1 VEKREAV
8 TADML
13 PLKVIYTIWL
23 RETKLALRE
32 RARIVATVAQPLIY
46 LGILGRGITSGMRLT
61 NAGNVD
67 YIKFMYPGVIGMS
80 ILFTSIFAAISI
92 IWDREFG
99 FLKEVLVA
107 PVPRWAVAV
116 GKSFGGATIALS
128 QVAILICIGPLI
140 GISLTPLIVL
150 QMLFLGFLMSVAVT
164 SLGVIVASRM
174 ASMQSFQMVMNF
186 LVMPL
191 YFLSGAMFPM
201 SSAPSWMKT
210 LMSFDP
216 LTYGVDAIRN
226 VMFAETVIV
235 AEGAARSLV
244 DVARSSG
251 LIRWTLALDV
261 TLMFTT
267 AVLLTAAGAWTFSKS
282 QAM

>member
-1 VEKREAV
+1 MRSL
-8 TADML
+8 T
-13 PLKVIYTIWL
+13 VIYTIWL
-23 RETKLALRE
+23 RETKLAARE
-32 RARIVATVAQPLIY
+32 RARIIATVAQPLIY

-61 NAGNVD
+61 SAGNID

-116 GKSFGGATIALS
+116 GKSFGGATVALV
-128 QVAILICIGPLI
+128 QVAILICIAPLV
-140 GISLTPLIVL
+140 GISLSVAVVFE
-150 QMLFLGFLMSVAVT
+150 MLLLGFLMSIAVT
-164 SLGVIVASRM
+164 SLGVIVASKM
-174 ASMQSFQMVMNF
+174 QSMQSFQMVMNF

-201 SSAPSWMKT
+201 ASAPIWMKT
-210 LMSFDP
+210 MMSADP

-226 VMFAETVIV
+226 VVFSETMIV
-235 AEGAARSLV
+235 AGSATKPLVAIARE
-244 DVARSSG
+244 AG
-251 LIRWTLALDV
+251 LIRWTLGFDV
-261 TLMFTT
+261 SLMTIA
-267 AVLLTAAGAWTFSKS
+267 AVALTAAGAWVFSKS
-282 QAM
+282 QAA

>member
-1 VEKREAV
+1 MRAL
-8 TADML
+8 T
-13 PLKVIYTIWL
+13 VIYTIWL
-23 RETKLALRE
+23 REAKLAVRE

-46 LGILGRGITSGMRLT
+46 LAILGKGITAGMRLT
-61 NAGNVD
+61 SAGNID

-116 GKSFGGATIALS
+116 GKSFGGATVALI
-128 QVAILICIGPLI
+128 QVAILIGIGPLV
-140 GISLTPLIVL
+140 GIALSPGIVL
-150 QMLFLGFLMSVAVT
+150 EMLVLGFLMSVAVT

-174 ASMQSFQMVMNF
+174 ESMQSFQMVMNF

-191 YFLSGAMFPM
+191 FFLSGAMFPM
-201 SSAPSWMKT
+201 ASAPVWMRA
-210 LMSFDP
+210 LMTADP

-226 VMFAETVIV
+226 VMFSGTMISD
-235 AEGAARSLV
+235 GAATRPLLEAAR
-244 DVARSSG
+244 VAG
-251 LIRWTLALDV
+251 LIRWSLGFDVAL
-261 TLMFTT
+261 TAAA
-267 AVLLTAAGAWTFSKS
+267 AVLLTAAGAWTFSRS
-282 QAM
+282 QAA

>member
-1 VEKREAV
+1 MRA
-8 TADML
+8 
-13 PLKVIYTIWL
+13 LKVIYTIWL
-23 RETKLALRE
+23 REAKLAFRE
-32 RARIVATVAQPLIY
+32 RARIIATVAQPLIY
-46 LGILGRGITSGMRLT
+46 LAVLGKGISSGMRLT
-61 NAGNVD
+61 SATNVE

-80 ILFTSIFAAISI
+80 ILFTSIFSAISI

-116 GKSFGGATIALS
+116 GKSFGGATVALV
-128 QVAILICIGPLI
+128 QVAILICIGPLV
-140 GISLTPLIVL
+140 GISLSVPIVAE
-150 QMLFLGFLMSVAVT
+150 MLLLGFLMSIAVT

-201 SSAPSWMKT
+201 ASAPTWMKT
-210 LMSFDP
+210 MMSADP

-226 VMFAETVIV
+226 VMFSNTSIV
-235 AEGAARSLV
+235 VNGARESLV
-244 DVARSSG
+244 DVARAAG
-251 LIRWTLALDV
+251 LIHWTLPLDIALM
-261 TLMFTT
+261 TLA
-267 AVLLTAAGAWTFSKS
+267 AVLLTAAGAWQFSRGS
-282 QAM
+282 V